1 MAVISK
7 MHKGRPVS
15 KELSTCGAPSGAED
29 STMGEQVTSGGAGA
43 GVAPH
48 GNGGQGDEHGQ
59 ADVKITIN
67 NITKQIHRGRQT
79 VVAIKTLG
87 GVPQADELAQ
97 VIEGN
102 TPPLTPLKDDAS
114 VTIKGGE
121 IFVSYPRDSGS
132 SN

>member
-1 MAVISK
+1 
-7 MHKGRPVS
+7 
-15 KELSTCGAPSGAED
+15 
-29 STMGEQVTSGGAGA
+29 MGEQASAGGAGA

-48 GNGGQGDEHGQ
+48 GNSGQGDGHRQ
-59 ADVKITIN
+59 DVVEITIN
-67 NITKQIHRGRQT
+67 NKPYQIHRGRQT
-79 VVAIKTLG
+79 VLAIKTLG

-97 VIEGN
+97 VVEGN
-102 TPPLTPLKDDAS
+102 TPPLTPLKDDGS